1 MKIKNKLTHKALNLI
16 CSLMV
21 LLAPALVTNLAS
33 GLLWGEPE
41 YPKFK

>member
-1 MKIKNKLTHKALNLI
+1 MKRKNKPTHKALNLI

-21 LLAPALVTNLAS
+21 VLAPAIVGNVAS